1 MVENLDRLIKEFG
14 EVCEAWDGEVTTSL
28 GKRYCLIPRK
38 EFNPILLALDTTSP
52 SVSVST
58 GMSHVD
64 LFSIKNIE
72 RNKHS
77 FMLISKNGDIINI
90 RPDTGVITFN
100 GDVKGSIW
108 SCKIER

>member
-1 MVENLDRLIKEFG
+1 MPDRWVRLKEDDAQKIEFLETG
-14 EVCEAWDGEVTTSL
+14 IHPT
-28 GKRYCLIPRK
+28 RK

-77 FMLISKNGDIINI
+77 FMLISKNGDIINL